1 MLLALLAGLAL
12 LNQTR
17 TEPLSAWD
25 NAFADFLSMNSRRDA
40 QPASLTLVGINDTYL
55 AKDPWPWSPL
65 EFSVFFQ
72 GALPLKPDV
81 VAIDQVLDWERAMV
95 LPEDQ
100 NRKLAQYAQALHSN
114 LLRAPKMLLGSRL
127 GMPDDPQVIPP
138 LQEVPLLRNVHGS
151 IGEIPEFIAVEQQP
165 SESYRL
171 ASTMG
176 FTNLPPLHRH
186 FNSVPLLLRYRG
198 QVTPTF
204 PLQAV
209 LLWAKLTP
217 DDVSV
222 EMGDHIDL
230 GKKYRIPIDSRG
242 RMRVDFGARFTSFTF
257 DELALASEQKQGG
270 LKPIVPIDRITGG
283 IVLLSR
289 VDSEARTIPLAAR
302 RNGSPGEL
310 FAAAIATIQNQS
322 FIRPVPDWVQYTVI
336 AVFML
341 WSFPIPKMKK
351 LKTVLYGL
359 FGLAVYA
366 LIALAVFGRWLLW
379 MPGVVPL
386 GVVAVCVL
394 FRLVTPD
401 GFGKPKRPVI
411 L

>member
-25 NAFADFLSMNSRRDA
+25 NAFADFLAMNSPRATR
-40 QPASLTLVGINDTYL
+40 PAPLTLVGINDAYL

-114 LLRAPKMLLGSRL
+114 LLRAPKMVLGSRL
-127 GMPDDPQVIPP
+127 GVPDDPQVIPP
-138 LQEVPLLRNVHGS
+138 LQEVPLLRNVRGS
-151 IGEIPEFIAVEQQP
+151 VSEIPEFVAVEQQP
-165 SESYRL
+165 SEAYRL

-204 PLQAV
+204 PLQAM

-217 DDVSV
+217 DDVTV
-222 EMGDHIDL
+222 EIGEYIDL

-242 RMRVDFGARFTSFTF
+242 RMRVDFGARFTSFSF
-257 DELALASEQKQGG
+257 DELALASEQKQSGV
-270 LKPIVPIDRITGG
+270 KTIVPIDRITGG

-302 RNGSPGEL
+302 RNGSPGEI
-310 FAAAIATIQNQS
+310 FAAAIATMQNQS
-322 FIRPVPDWVQYTVI
+322 FIRPVPDWAKYVVI
-336 AVFML
+336 AVFVL

-351 LKTVLYGL
+351 LKTILYGIFAL
-359 FGLAVYA
+359 TVYG
-366 LIALAVFGRWLLW
+366 LIAIAIFGHWLLW
-379 MPGVVPL
+379 LPGVVPV

>member
-12 LNQTR
+12 LNQSR

-25 NAFADFLSMNSRRDA
+25 NAYADFLSMNSRRGA
-40 QPASLTLVGINDTYL
+40 QPAPLTLVGINDAYL

-81 VAIDQVLDWERAMV
+81 VAIDQVLDWERAMI

-114 LLRAPKMLLGSRL
+114 LLRAPKMVLGSRL

-138 LQEVPLLRNVHGS
+138 LQDVPLLRNVRGS
-151 IGEIPEFIAVEQQP
+151 ISEIPEFIAVEQQP

-176 FTNLPPLHRH
+176 FTNLPPLHHH

-204 PLQAV
+204 TLQVV

-217 DDVSV
+217 DDVTV
-222 EMGDHIDL
+222 EMGAYVDL

-242 RMRVDFGARFTSFTF
+242 RMRVDFGAPFTAFSF
-257 DELALASEQKQGG
+257 DELALASEQKQSGV
-270 LKPIVPIDRITGG
+270 KPIVPIDRITGG
-283 IVLLSR
+283 VVLLSR

-322 FIRPVPDWVQYTVI
+322 FICPVPDWAQYTVI
-336 AVFML
+336 ALFVL

-359 FGLAVYA
+359 VALTVYGLVSMA
-366 LIALAVFGRWLLW
+366 IFGRWLLW
-379 MPGVVPL
+379 LPGVVPV
-386 GVVAVCVL
+386 GMVAVCVL